1 MMAKRY
7 AKNRLVRA
15 VFGCFFGIISM
26 LGLVSPMMGATNV
39 YAEPETGTVSGGTL
53 ENSENVTDAEQSGA
67 AQNNE
72 SGDGAAQSATEGS
85 KSASCESSL
94 GALGWLVCPT
104 TGVLSKAVDWLYEK
118 IEGILVINPVEMK
131 DGSPVYEI
139 WKYMR
144 GITNIVFIIFLL
156 VVIYSQI
163 TGIGITNYGIK
174 KVLPKLIV
182 AAVLVNLSFIICSLL
197 VDASNIVGAG
207 LRGIFTNIQEATA
220 ATTNMHPVA
229 MSDVYLAMSDGAA
242 LTIGGGL
249 VAFELGAI
257 WMLIPTVLGAIVAVA
272 IGLVTIA
279 LRQAVVVLLIMIAPL
294 AVVAYMLPNTE
305 QWFKKWKQLLYRMLI
320 FYPMF
325 SLLFGASQLAGWAII
340 MAAKDGFGVIL
351 GIAVQIFPLFF
362 AVSLMKMS
370 GTFLSGINAGLTRLA
385 SGPLMVNRGWAQ
397 SRRDLTRA
405 RNLASGNV
413 YTPTLRLQQFLS
425 DRRIMREEETKEH
438 LATVRNRGIAYSV
451 MRNYN
456 KDGTLSKE
464 GERAFEDSIRNI
476 NYARTVEWHKNN
488 FEEGVGGLG
497 RNNQQTARLKDLDRR
512 IVEAS
517 DKAKAEK
524 VRGELIGYRNAVG
537 YHERMEAAIDAHMD
551 EVNGYKTDPKTGE
564 LVRRTDYKFHFEN
577 QPQEAQIAK
586 ARYDDISKIMGGNE
600 YDVQYAA
607 AAAAQ
612 ARDSQQKIHDNRLQ
626 KYAELLPPTRDVEYR
641 LKELI
646 DAADKFSG
654 DSEAIKNIDA
664 IISFMRVLNQ
674 RGDTDLVAKGI
685 YQVLGHGLELGTHA
699 SQALAGFSMFE
710 VNNNDPFL
718 KRFGK
723 YINLETAQVFNKNKR
738 KNRVVTLDEFVTGQ
752 YEEDDPENPG
762 QKIIRYSKRPMAI
775 LMEGTTLDGIERT
788 ALDDG
793 DMIMRHAYL
802 NEDGKLDAEGIRK
815 FFNKRNQIDTAME
828 PQFISACLKYVSGS
842 EQLKSA
848 VRYKTGYGAEMMV
861 DENGQVYTDENGDP
875 LYEWKAVWE
884 KGKDD
889 NPYYDDVEYAKEYFR
904 SHTVKYLL
912 NQTPIQILNLR
923 SDFYDGLREHLSNTF
938 LMNKDDDLTSEEL
951 QAKREFEVEKNRI
964 ETKYGKNPVGQEKVL
979 RDKEMKKATHK
990 IAGVQLR
997 KMLEDVGTL
1006 EQVYRSRRSGA
1017 ANSAK
1022 PWVRDWLGLD
1032 NEVAIKDYEAKK
1044 RAERKRERMEQKKR
1058 IEKAEQELRDKSVE
1072 ENGAAG
1078 DDATPGLVRQMVY
1091 DEDDR
1096 DRLRDYISDLWQD
1109 AGDDDEEFYKEA
1121 LSYLVNELSPDSYI
1135 VNEFVKRCKDDPAAG
1150 SHDMREWI
1158 LELLDDLEN
1167 Y

>member
-1 MMAKRY
+1 
-7 AKNRLVRA
+7 
-15 VFGCFFGIISM
+15 M

-53 ENSENVTDAEQSGA
+53 ENSENVTDTEQSSA

-72 SGDGAAQSATEGS
+72 SGDGAAQNATEGS

-257 WMLIPTVLGAIVAVA
+257 WMLIPTMLGAIVAVA

-425 DRRIMREEETKEH
+425 DRRIAREKEIAEKTEVIKARG
-438 LATVRNRGIAYSV
+438 LSYRAQLNYKNGNLDGVLSKLGRDTYEDQARVLEYKATVERDNVNFNKGFGYRAKAGTSDYGELNR
-451 MRNYN
+451 
-456 KDGTLSKE
+456 
-464 GERAFEDSIRNI
+464 
-476 NYARTVEWHKNN
+476 
-488 FEEGVGGLG
+488 
-497 RNNQQTARLKDLDRR
+497 LDDR
-512 IVEAS
+512 IVKAS
-517 DKAKAEK
+517 D
-524 VRGELIGYRNAVG
+524 RL
-537 YHERMEAAIDAHMD
+537 RMET
-551 EVNGYKTDPKTGE
+551 ERG
-564 LVRRTDYKFHFEN
+564 
-577 QPQEAQIAK
+577 AQ
-586 ARYDDISKIMGGNE
+586 
-600 YDVQYAA
+600 
-607 AAAAQ
+607 
-612 ARDSQQKIHDNRLQ
+612 
-626 KYAELLPPTRDVEYR
+626 VEYENAKGFYER
-641 LKELI
+641 IANAKT
-646 DAADKFSG
+646 AYM
-654 DSEAIKNIDA
+654 DSEALKIGNTQHQLHTGVLTDSNLERYETMKRVMENKDIDTSFILAGAAHAFNGQAQVVKGKFNDLFSYTAPTQDLVNILSELTKSADSNSYIDP
-664 IISFMRVLNQ
+664 IIAGLRTLNA
-674 RGDTDLVAKGI
+674 RGDTDLVRK
-685 YQVLGHGLELGTHA
+685 QVENLLDDGKVELGTYV
-699 SQALAGFSMFE
+699 SQSLANFCMFD
-710 VNNNDPFL
+710 VKGTDPL
-718 KRFGK
+718 LRRFGK
-723 YINLETAQVFNKNKR
+723 YINL
-738 KNRVVTLDEFVTGQ
+738 
-752 YEEDDPENPG
+752 
-762 QKIIRYSKRPMAI
+762 
-775 LMEGTTLDGIERT
+775 
-788 ALDDG
+788 
-793 DMIMRHAYL
+793 
-802 NEDGKLDAEGIRK
+802 
-815 FFNKRNQIDTAME
+815 
-828 PQFISACLKYVSGS
+828 
-842 EQLKSA
+842 
-848 VRYKTGYGAEMMV
+848 
-861 DENGQVYTDENGDP
+861 
-875 LYEWKAVWE
+875 
-884 KGKDD
+884 
-889 NPYYDDVEYAKEYFR
+889 
-904 SHTVKYLL
+904 
-912 NQTPIQILNLR
+912 
-923 SDFYDGLREHLSNTF
+923 
-938 LMNKDDDLTSEEL
+938 
-951 QAKREFEVEKNRI
+951 
-964 ETKYGKNPVGQEKVL
+964 
-979 RDKEMKKATHK
+979 
-990 IAGVQLR
+990 
-997 KMLEDVGTL
+997 
-1006 EQVYRSRRSGA
+1006 
-1017 ANSAK
+1017 
-1022 PWVRDWLGLD
+1022 
-1032 NEVAIKDYEAKK
+1032 
-1044 RAERKRERMEQKKR
+1044 
-1058 IEKAEQELRDKSVE
+1058 
-1072 ENGAAG
+1072 
-1078 DDATPGLVRQMVY
+1078 
-1091 DEDDR
+1091 
-1096 DRLRDYISDLWQD
+1096 
-1109 AGDDDEEFYKEA
+1109 
-1121 LSYLVNELSPDSYI
+1121 
-1135 VNEFVKRCKDDPAAG
+1135 
-1150 SHDMREWI
+1150 
-1158 LELLDDLEN
+1158 
-1167 Y
+1167 